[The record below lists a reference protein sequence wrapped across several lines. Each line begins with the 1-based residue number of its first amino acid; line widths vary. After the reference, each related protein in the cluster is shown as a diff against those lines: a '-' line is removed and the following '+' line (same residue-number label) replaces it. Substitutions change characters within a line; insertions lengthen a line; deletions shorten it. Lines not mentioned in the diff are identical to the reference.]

1 MPKINHQITE
11 YLDYCKNIRQMS
23 ATTIYNKQSILLKF
37 TRDTRIEAVESITN
51 HIYDDW
57 VRREFS
63 HSVARASLN
72 IYTSTILS
80 LLKFYRNSGVRI
92 NFNFNNVPYYKP
104 TKAPR
109 KFYSK
114 TEIERV
120 LKYADEIEKLMIE
133 IMFETGIRIAE
144 LANLEVN
151 NLDGTKITFI
161 GKGAKSREVYINI
174 QTLESLQSYLDRY
187 QIYEGSIWQVV
198 DRVKTENGEPP
209 TVATIRKKLQKVFEK
224 AGFEGF
230 YPHAL
235 RHSFATDLQKKGA
248 TIPEIKEMMGHSSIA
263 TTERYLHGFEGRL
276 EELFKKYR

>member
-23 ATTIYNKQSILLKF
+23 VTTIYNKRSILSKF
-37 TRDTRIEAVESITN
+37 ARDTKIEAVESITN
-51 HIYDDW
+51 QIYDDW

-63 HSVARASLN
+63 HFVARASLN

-80 LLKFYRNSGVRI
+80 LLKFHQNSGVRI
-92 NFNFNNVPYYKP
+92 NFSFNNVPYYKP

-114 TEIERV
+114 IEIERV

-151 NLDGTKITFI
+151 NLDSTKIIFI

-174 QTLESLQSYLDRY
+174 QTLESLQSYLDKY
-187 QIYEGSIWQVV
+187 QIHEGSIWQVV
-198 DRVKTENGEPP
+198 DGIKTENGEPP

-276 EELFKKYR
+276 EELFKKYQ